1 MHQSTFES
9 WKTRKRLESRQRY
22 EPDSVVEIINM
33 KRCLS
38 LKRSLLFS
46 IVVDTAL
53 YSVCVHDASSM
64 NLIFFLFALPS
75 PTFFLSVS
83 LSVSPSL
90 SRHCAFVQVQKIV
103 GRQSVATTRD
113 VRQHVKKLQ
122 HRRHTCHVTYL
133 RRNKIRG
140 TFIDDYGDDYDD
152 NYDDDD
158 DESEN
163 KRGETQQE
171 NDSHD
176 TRAAFRL

>member
-1 MHQSTFES
+1 
-9 WKTRKRLESRQRY
+9 
-22 EPDSVVEIINM
+22 M

-46 IVVDTAL
+46 IVVGTLL

-75 PTFFLSVS
+75 QPSFYLS
-83 LSVSPSL
+83 LSFSPSL
-90 SRHCAFVQVQKIV
+90 LSLRAFVQVRKIV

-122 HRRHTCHVTYL
+122 HRCHMCHVTYL

-140 TFIDDYGDDYDD
+140 TFIDDY
-152 NYDDDD
+152 DDD
-158 DESEN
+158 DEGEN